1 MAILPMHTLGFVH
14 YYSLVLYLVAIY
26 SLCVVV
32 CMASEEKVSEAEEVE
47 RILRVVSGEV
57 PRLIENIIK
66 PLKDLLNDFY
76 SPESVRMRAEAFVT
90 FYKTLVENGVPED
103 EALKLAKTQIMD
115 INTILE
121 RIFGSLGKL

>member
-1 MAILPMHTLGFVH
+1 
-14 YYSLVLYLVAIY
+14 
-26 SLCVVV
+26 
-32 CMASEEKVSEAEEVE
+32 MASEEKVSEAEEVE

-90 FYKTLVENGVPED
+90 FYKTLVENGVPAD

-121 RIFGSLGKL
+121 RIFGSLGRYKVRHE